1 MSPHISNIVSK
12 ANRMLGFLR
21 RNCTYLTDINCRPSL
36 YLTLVRTHLCYG
48 SEIWAPQTTSRDLL
62 CIESVQRRATK
73 YILQDFTSSYTNR
86 LKKLNLLP
94 ISYWFEIKDITFLYK
109 CKAGYYD
116 LTLEDYI
123 LDNSTNHHTRFSS
136 TDSYRPN
143 RCRTSSFRNLFFN
156 RIVPL
161 WNSLPGEIKSS
172 LSIQSLKLKLYNHYT
187 QKVNACFD
195 VNRPRTWKTFCTKC
209 RSCFMSCCS

>member
-1 MSPHISNIVSK
+1 MAVKFGHPKQHLETFFVLKVFKDERPSISFKTSPH
-12 ANRMLGFLR
+12 
-21 RNCTYLTDINCRPSL
+21 
-36 YLTLVRTHLCYG
+36 LTL
-48 SEIWAPQTTSRDLL
+48 
-62 CIESVQRRATK
+62 
-73 YILQDFTSSYTNR
+73 N
-86 LKKLNLLP
+86 
-94 ISYWFEIKDITFLYK
+94 WFEIKDITFFYK

-161 WNSLPGEIKSS
+161 WNSPARRNKILS
-172 LSIQSLKLKLYNHYT
+172 LYS
-187 QKVNACFD
+187 VNACFD
-195 VNRPRTWKTFCTKC
+195 VNMPRTWKTFCSKC

>member
-1 MSPHISNIVSK
+1 
-12 ANRMLGFLR
+12 
-21 RNCTYLTDINCRPSL
+21 
-36 YLTLVRTHLCYG
+36 LTLVRTHLCYG

-62 CIESVQRRATK
+62 CLESVHRRATK

-94 ISYWFEIKDITFLYK
+94 ISYWFEIKDITFFYK

-136 TDSYRPN
+136 TDWHTDQTVAEHLLS
-143 RCRTSSFRNLFFN
+143 
-156 RIVPL
+156 
-161 WNSLPGEIKSS
+161 EIYF
-172 LSIQSLKLKLYNHYT
+172 SIG
-187 QKVNACFD
+187 
-195 VNRPRTWKTFCTKC
+195 
-209 RSCFMSCCS
+209 

>member
-1 MSPHISNIVSK
+1 M
-12 ANRMLGFLR
+12 
-21 RNCTYLTDINCRPSL
+21 YIN
-36 YLTLVRTHLCYG
+36 Y
-48 SEIWAPQTTSRDLL
+48 A
-62 CIESVQRRATK
+62 
-73 YILQDFTSSYTNR
+73 
-86 LKKLNLLP
+86 
-94 ISYWFEIKDITFLYK
+94 ITMFFYK

-172 LSIQSLKLKLYNHYT
+172 LSIQSLKLNLYNHYT